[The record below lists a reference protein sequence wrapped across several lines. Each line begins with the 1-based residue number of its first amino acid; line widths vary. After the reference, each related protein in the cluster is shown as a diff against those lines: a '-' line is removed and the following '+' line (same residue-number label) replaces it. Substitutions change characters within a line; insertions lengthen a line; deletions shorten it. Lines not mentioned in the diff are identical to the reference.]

1 MARAIWTGA
10 ISFGLV
16 NIPVGLYSAT
26 EDKTIHFNQFEK
38 GTSDRIRYQ
47 RVNERTGKEVD
58 YENIVKGHDVG
69 DGDYVI
75 VTDEELEAVEPGQS
89 RTVDITDFV
98 DLDEIDP
105 IYFQKTYY
113 VAPRAEEAGPAY
125 GLLREAM
132 AATNK
137 VGIANFVMRGKQYL
151 VCLRADENVLALET
165 MFFAD
170 EVRKPDEIDRLPRK
184 RKVST
189 RDMNTAKQLIESMS
203 ATWDPA
209 NYRDTYR
216 ERVEDLI
223 ARKRKGE
230 DVVSQEE
237 RPRDE
242 SKVVDLMDALR
253 ASVEAAGGRHK
264 AGNKATPSPARQR
277 RRGPAGL
284 DRDQLGGLPKAE
296 LAKQAA
302 KLGISG
308 RSKMT
313 RDQLAK
319 AVEKAL
325 DQAGRRRKA
334 S

>member
-47 RVNERTGKEVD
+47 WVNERTGKEVD

-105 IYFQKTYY
+105 IYFHKTYY

-170 EVRKPDEIDRLPRK
+170 DVRKPADEIDRLPPQAQGQHPRHEHGQAAH
-184 RKVST
+184 RVDE
-189 RDMNTAKQLIESMS
+189 RDVGS
-203 ATWDPA
+203 
-209 NYRDTYR
+209 R
-216 ERVEDLI
+216 
-223 ARKRKGE
+223 
-230 DVVSQEE
+230 
-237 RPRDE
+237 
-242 SKVVDLMDALR
+242 
-253 ASVEAAGGRHK
+253 
-264 AGNKATPSPARQR
+264 
-277 RRGPAGL
+277 
-284 DRDQLGGLPKAE
+284 GLP
-296 LAKQAA
+296 
-302 KLGISG
+302 
-308 RSKMT
+308 
-313 RDQLAK
+313 
-319 AVEKAL
+319 
-325 DQAGRRRKA
+325 
-334 S
+334 